1 MNSITQKVDPILFF
15 LALVATILGLFV
27 IWDAGFA
34 RSIQYDQGMIP
45 REFKGQLIATVLALG
60 AGALVAAIPLRFW
73 QRNRTW
79 VYVLTLLAL
88 LATEIPGLRVSQSGA
103 TRWIGFGPL
112 QLQPSEFAKV
122 GVILFLAG
130 AFAARKSWVQP
141 RVPAGRWDVWLD
153 RIAVPKLVRSLPLVA
168 VLVLI
173 LKIELEPD
181 LGTAA
186 VVMMIAFVMMWV
198 GGVTHKSMAIV
209 AVTGL
214 LLAGFLAVKQPYRFE
229 RITGHMHRWESKN
242 IDDVGYQ
249 TTQSEIHQAS
259 GGWKILGV
267 GNGRAKHMLPGATT
281 DFVLATVGEEFG
293 LFGVLGVMA
302 IIFCIVLR
310 LLYLCQFATTRTGA
324 LILAGVAGWISVQ
337 SCVNV
342 MMANGALP
350 PIGIPLPFFSSGG
363 SSLIALWLAMGIAQA
378 AVASDAEK
386 EGVRETS
393 DHGWRDRRSRLSRA

>member
-1 MNSITQKVDPILFF
+1 MNRITTKVDPILFL

-27 IWDAGFA
+27 IYDAGFA
-34 RSIQYDQGMIP
+34 RSIQFDQGIIP
-45 REFKGQLIATVLALG
+45 REFKAQLVSTVLALG
-60 AGALVAAIPLRFW
+60 VGALITMVPLKFW

-79 VYVLTLLAL
+79 VFVLTLLAL
-88 LATEIPGLRVSQSGA
+88 LATHAPGMGVTQSGA
-103 TRWIGFGPL
+103 TRWIGIGPL

-130 AFAARKSWVQP
+130 AFAVRKDWVQP
-141 RVPAGRWDVWLD
+141 RVPSGRWDVWLD
-153 RIAVPKLVRSLPLVA
+153 RIAVPKLIRALPLLA
-168 VLVLI
+168 VLVI
-173 LKIELEPD
+173 VLKIELEPD

-198 GGVTHKSMAIV
+198 GGVTKKSMLIV
-209 AVTGL
+209 ACTGL
-214 LLAGFLAVKQPYRFE
+214 IFAGMLAVKQPYRFE

-259 GGWKILGV
+259 TGWKILGV
-267 GNGRAKHMLPGATT
+267 GSGRAKHMLPGATT
-281 DFVLATVGEEFG
+281 DFVLATVGEELG

-302 IIFCIVLR
+302 IILLIVLR
-310 LLYLCQFATTRTGA
+310 LLYLCQFATSKMGA
-324 LILAGVAGWISVQ
+324 LILAGVAGWLSVQ

-378 AVASDAEK
+378 AVAADAEK
-386 EGVRETS
+386 EGVREHS

>member
-1 MNSITQKVDPILFF
+1 MNRITTKVDPILFL
-15 LALVATILGLFV
+15 LALIATILGLFV
-27 IWDAGFA
+27 IYDAGFA
-34 RSIQYDQGMIP
+34 RSIQFDQGIIP
-45 REFKGQLIATVLALG
+45 REFKAQLVSTVLALG
-60 AGALVAAIPLRFW
+60 LGALVTMVPLKFW

-79 VYVLTLLAL
+79 VFVLTLLAL
-88 LATEIPGLRVSQSGA
+88 LATHAPGLGVTQSGA
-103 TRWIGFGPL
+103 TRWIGLGPL

-130 AFAARKSWVQP
+130 AFAVRKDWVQP

-153 RIAVPKLVRSLPLVA
+153 RIAVPKLIRALPLLA
-168 VLVLI
+168 VLVI
-173 LKIELEPD
+173 VLKIELEPD

-198 GGVTHKSMAIV
+198 GGVTKKSMLIV
-209 AVTGL
+209 ACSGL
-214 LLAGFLAVKQPYRFE
+214 VFAGLLAVKQPYRFE

-259 GGWKILGV
+259 TGWKILGV
-267 GNGRAKHMLPGATT
+267 GSGRAKHMLPGATT
-281 DFVLATVGEEFG
+281 DFVLATVGEELG
-293 LFGVLGVMA
+293 LFGVLSVMA
-302 IIFCIVLR
+302 VILLIVLR
-310 LLYLCQFATTRTGA
+310 LLYLCQFATSKMGA
-324 LILAGVAGWISVQ
+324 LILAGVAGWLSVQ

-378 AVASDAEK
+378 AVAADAEK
-386 EGVRETS
+386 EGVREHS
-393 DHGWRDRRSRLSRA
+393 DHGWRDGRSRLSRA